1 MENCIKV
8 IGIGLEGAISLD
20 RQTLQQIEAATVL
33 VGSRRHL
40 AYFPE
45 HPAKRLILGKFGE
58 AIAHISAFWQQG
70 DLVVILV
77 SGDPLFFG
85 LGRLLLESFP
95 SESLQFYPHVSSLQL
110 AFARVKVPWQDAKII
125 SVHGRSLQELTRSL
139 QQGCEKIAV
148 LTDENNSPSAIASLY
163 LALDLPTCYQFWV
176 CENLGGEEETVRSYT
191 AELLQKQTFSPLNV
205 LILLRE
211 EEAKLN
217 LEELPL
223 FGLPDAVFLSFRDRP
238 GLMTKR
244 EIRISI
250 LGELALKPKQIIWDI
265 GAGTGSVAIEMAR
278 LHPNSHIYAVEKTA
292 MGANLIRK
300 NCQRLQV
307 KNVTV
312 IEGAAPDNLTE
323 LPHPDR
329 IFIGGSGGNLLD
341 ILPICQAKLQNKGVL
356 VLAFATLEHLH
367 SSISWLQDREW
378 DYRLLNLQIS
388 RSVPIGQLTRF
399 SPLNPVT
406 IITAKLGKI
415 MLK

>member
-1 MENCIKV
+1 MDNCLKV

-20 RQTLQQIEAATVL
+20 LITLQQIEAATVL
-33 VGSRRHL
+33 VGSHRHL
-40 AYFPE
+40 DYFPE
-45 HPAKRLILGKFGE
+45 HPAKRLLLGKFGE
-58 AIAHISAFWQQG
+58 AIAAIEKFWQQG
-70 DLVVILV
+70 DRVVILV

-95 SESLQFYPHVSSLQL
+95 SEYLQFYPHVSSLQL

-125 SVHGRSLQELTRSL
+125 SIHGRSLQELTRSL
-139 QQGCEKIAV
+139 QQGLEKIAI
-148 LTDENNSPSAIASLY
+148 LTDANNSPSAIASLY
-163 LALDLPTCYQFWV
+163 LALDLPTRYQFWV
-176 CENLGGEEETVRSYT
+176 CENLGGEDEKVQSYA
-191 AELLQKQTFSPLNV
+191 AELLQDKTFSPLNV

-211 EEAKLN
+211 EETELN

-244 EIRISI
+244 EIRIAI
-250 LGELALKPKQIIWDI
+250 LGELALKPKQVIWDI

-278 LHPNSHIYAVEKTA
+278 LHPNSRIYALEKTA

-307 KNVTV
+307 ENVTV
-312 IEGAAPDNLTE
+312 IEGTAPDALTE
-323 LPHPDR
+323 LPQPDR
-329 IFIGGSGGNLLD
+329 IFMGGSGGNLLD
-341 ILPICQAKLQNKGVL
+341 ILSICQAKLQNKGIL

-388 RSVPIGQLTRF
+388 RSVPIAKLTRF

-406 IITAKLGKI
+406 IITAKQRNL
-415 MLK
+415 

>member
-1 MENCIKV
+1 MENCLKV

-20 RQTLQQIEAATVL
+20 RQTLQQIETATVL

-58 AIAHISAFWQQG
+58 AIAQISAFWQQG
-70 DLVVILV
+70 DRLVILV

-95 SESLQFYPHVSSLQL
+95 SESLQFYPHISSLQL

-125 SVHGRSLQELTRSL
+125 SLHGRSLQELTRSL
-139 QQGCEKIAV
+139 QQGCEKIAL

-176 CENLGGEEETVRSYT
+176 CENLGGEEEKIRSYT
-191 AELLQKQTFSPLNV
+191 AQKLLQKQTFSPLNI

-211 EEAKLN
+211 EEAELN

-244 EIRISI
+244 EIRIPI
-250 LGELALKPKQIIWDI
+250 LGELGLKPKQIIWDI

-278 LHPNSHIYAVEKTA
+278 LHPNSQIYAVEKTA

-307 KNVTV
+307 KNVTI
-312 IEGAAPDNLTE
+312 IEGTAPDILTE
-323 LPHPDR
+323 LPHPER
-329 IFIGGSGGNLLD
+329 IFMGGSGGNLLD
-341 ILPICQAKLQNKGVL
+341 ILPICQAKLCNQGIL
-356 VLAFATLEHLH
+356 VLAFATLEHLY
-367 SSISWLQDREW
+367 SSINWLQNQAW

-388 RSVPIGQLTRF
+388 RSVPIGELTRF

-406 IITAKLGKI
+406 IITAKPGKI
-415 MLK
+415 E